1 VQDGAQ
7 IADVARVE
15 GGAVTT
21 PEWMAAVLEW
31 TLLAACLCVF
41 GWRVFLSR
49 CAPRGACRARR
60 GGRAGTD
67 VS

>member
-1 VQDGAQ
+1 M
-7 IADVARVE
+7 
-15 GGAVTT
+15 TT